1 MRRKKTYKLI
11 ISNKRLLWFLK
22 KSNKLTQNYK
32 IIQKNLTFSK
42 LPFGSQVSNFFTN
55 KRLSKFFSKQKKLK
69 FWKQIVYYNSKNT
82 YLFTNNLKYTD
93 FTDSN
98 SFYYVARLFQ
108 HLWTN
113 YRFNTFSSVPLDSSM
128 DHMKTYTD
136 SLGETFI
143 KTAASRWRYLG
154 YQQSWT
160 LWRYRLSRKIQTLHT
175 FTTLYRYLGTLT
187 LYALQQKVFVLKKL
201 DFNKP
206 YFILYWTF
214 TKTHRLYINM
224 RNNQDLNYNY
234 FSLFPGFFLKFYKNR
249 RPLKRTKLFKVLLVK
264 FLRKLLIIGN
274 VRSFNIV
281 INRSP
286 TLFTELYKLFTT
298 PNIVPYRIPNKKNSY
313 LDSVINAN
321 QNVFIARKFIFSRTK
336 FYGLFK
342 ERRRGRLKRKVA
354 RRLIKKNAI
363 LD

>member
-1 MRRKKTYKLI
+1 LCRNKTYKLI
-11 ISNKRLLWFLK
+11 LSNKRISWFWK
-22 KSNKLTQNYK
+22 KSNKLTRNYK
-32 IIQKNLTFSK
+32 IIQKNFLFSK
-42 LPFGSQVSNFFTN
+42 LPFGPQVSNFFTN
-55 KRLSKFFSKQKKLK
+55 QRLSRFFSKQKKLK
-69 FWKQIVYYNSKNT
+69 FWKQIIFYKSKNP
-82 YLFTNNLKYTD
+82 YLFNNHLKYVD

-98 SFYYVARLFQ
+98 SFYYAARTFQ
-108 HLWTN
+108 MLWTK
-113 YRFNTFSSVPLDSSM
+113 YRFNTFSTTPMDSSM
-128 DHMKTYTD
+128 DQMKVYAD
-136 SLGETFI
+136 SLGEIFV

-154 YQQSWT
+154 YQASWSS
-160 LWRYRLSRKIQTLHT
+160 WRYRLNRKLHT
-175 FTTLYRYLGTLT
+175 LYSFTTLYKYLGTLT
-187 LYALQQKVFVLKKL
+187 LYALQQKIFVLKKL

-298 PNIVPYRIPNKKNSY
+298 PNIVPYKIPNKKNIY
-313 LDSVINAN
+313 IDSVINNN
-321 QNVFIARKFIFSRTK
+321 QNIFTARKFIFSRTK